1 MQGSGARKGFLFCTC
16 CGRVHQQ
23 LLFFVHI
30 LLSGKCGRK
39 INLAAEVGLLLSR
52 RRRQRQRQRVL
63 NLNPISDPAAVPS
76 PFVSQTL
83 LDTRAN
89 STPRKLLARVEFIA
103 ADSDRALS
111 QVQVHSKEF
120 ITERVRR

>member
-1 MQGSGARKGFLFCTC
+1 
-16 CGRVHQQ
+16 
-23 LLFFVHI
+23 
-30 LLSGKCGRK
+30 
-39 INLAAEVGLLLSR
+39 
-52 RRRQRQRQRVL
+52 
-63 NLNPISDPAAVPS
+63 
-76 PFVSQTL
+76 VSQTL

-120 ITERVRR
+120 ITDRVRRGEWRGRQADGTLSLAKKLMVE